1 VRFSLMLPRV
11 GVGGVLDPGALAE
24 LCLAVEALGFAA
36 VTVTDHP
43 APPAPSDRH
52 TGLDPFAA
60 LAAVGAVTTRLRL
73 HTGVLVL
80 PYRHPLLVA
89 QGAATVQLLSGG
101 RLILGVGV
109 GYLPEEFAALDVRVE
124 DRGRLMDEALPI
136 VRAALR
142 GEATAPNPSVPAV
155 DGDPPPLW
163 IGGNGARAQERA
175 VAHGD
180 GWMPFEPPPDSSA
193 RESALG
199 AAGLAPLVEDLRRR
213 CERAGRDDLPEVCL
227 VRPLPTWLEADAAR
241 VEEEL
246 GQLREAGVTWLALR
260 PPGTALPALV
270 EAATRFAAIA
280 GLRPCMGA

>member
-11 GVGGVLDPGALAE
+11 GVGGVLDPDALAE
-24 LCLAVEALGFAA
+24 LCLAVETLGFAA

-101 RLILGVGV
+101 RLILGLGV
-109 GYLPEEFAALDVRVE
+109 GYLPEEFAALGVRVE
-124 DRGRLMDEALPI
+124 ERGRLMDEALP
-136 VRAALR
+136 ALR
-142 GEATAPNPSVPAV
+142 KVLTTEAS
-155 DGDPPPLW
+155 PPPLW

-175 VAHGD
+175 VTHGD

-193 RESALG
+193 GESALG

-213 CERAGRDDLPEVCL
+213 CERAGREDLPDVCF

-246 GQLREAGVTWLALR
+246 GQLHEAGVTWLAIR
-260 PPGTALPALV
+260 PPGTTLPALI